1 MVHVRNTPSLGK
13 ASLKT
18 SFVFLLEECP
28 KLKLWCLSKLKRFI
42 MKLRDG
48 SSCDL
53 FGNLSLEQV
62 AKYQDPHLVHRI
74 LDSSR
79 TIAVVGLSTS
89 PQKDSHVVA
98 SFLQNRGFKVIP
110 VHPKAERILG
120 EKVYRKVADIPEP
133 VDIVNVFR
141 PSHECPEHAEQAVR
155 ISAKALWLQL
165 NIFSKEAAAIA
176 TAGGLD
182 VIMGLCMKIEHHRH
196 LGSQSASP

>member
-1 MVHVRNTPSLGK
+1 MGK
-13 ASLKT
+13 ASSKIL
-18 SFVFLLEECP
+18 FIFLPDECP
-28 KLKLWCLSKLKRFI
+28 QLGRMASAKLREFI

-165 NIFSKEAAAIA
+165 NIFSEEAATIA

-196 LGSQSASP
+196 LGSQKVSS